1 MKINIAILLA
11 LSFAWASNYLGI
23 ASADAGLEAL
33 TASAAI
39 TLVAAL
45 FLFVGIRLC
54 MRRELLPT
62 LRANPV
68 VSLIMALTAVGLPQL
83 STVMAENSISPDM
96 ATVIGTAVPILTFL
110 VAACVFRT
118 TPASVLNFLGVGI
131 AVAGI
136 VVFADPD
143 KLMQNQSE
151 LKGIAIMLAGGVVF
165 VANGLY
171 AARRTA
177 DLDQYALTFWIV
189 AFSSIGLA
197 VAALVFDGMP
207 KGMPARSDL
216 LGVAFSGL
224 LGTGLAYLLYYLLIA
239 RAGAAFTSLYAFL
252 VPPLGV
258 VVAALAGE
266 GELTVRHLSG
276 VAIVL
281 VGLWL
286 IMRAGPDRRSAAE

>member
-11 LSFAWASNYLGI
+11 LSLAWASNYLGI
-23 ASADAGLEAL
+23 ASADSGLEAL

-39 TLVAAL
+39 TLVAAV
-45 FLFVGIRLC
+45 FLFVGIRIC
-54 MRRELLPT
+54 MRRKLLPT

-68 VSLIMALTAVGLPQL
+68 VPLIMAVTAVGLPQL
-83 STVMAENSISPDM
+83 SIVVAEDMISPDM
-96 ATVIGTAVPILTFL
+96 ATVVGTAVPILTFL
-110 VAACVFRT
+110 MAACVLRT
-118 TPASVLNFLGVGI
+118 TPASAMNFFGVAI
-131 AVAGI
+131 AVVGI
-136 VVFADPD
+136 VVFANPD
-143 KLMQNQSE
+143 KLMQDHSE

-171 AARRTA
+171 AARRSN

-189 AFSSIGLA
+189 TFSGIGLA
-197 VAALVFDGMP
+197 VAALVFDGLP
-207 KGMPARSDL
+207 KSLPPRSGL

-224 LGTGLAYLLYYLLIA
+224 LGTGLAYLLYYVLIA
-239 RAGAAFTSLYAFL
+239 KSGAAFTSLYAFL

-266 GELTVRHLSG
+266 GELTIRHLGG

-286 IMRAGPDRRSAAE
+286 ILRAGPDRRSTPE